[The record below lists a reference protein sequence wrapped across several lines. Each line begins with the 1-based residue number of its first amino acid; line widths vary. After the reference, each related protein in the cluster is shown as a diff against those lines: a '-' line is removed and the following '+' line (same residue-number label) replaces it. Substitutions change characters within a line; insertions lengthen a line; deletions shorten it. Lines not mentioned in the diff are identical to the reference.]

1 MSESLRVLIADDHP
15 LFRQGLGAALDAM
28 PGIEVVGEAGDG
40 AEAVRLAIELE
51 PDVVLMDLQMPE
63 LSGVDAT
70 RRILKARP
78 ETHILVL
85 TMFDGDSSV
94 FAAVRAGAK
103 GFLLKGADQRG
114 RRARDPHGRRGEAVF
129 GSTIAAGSSSYFT
142 ANRTPAFPELTPREY
157 GVLELLANGLN
168 NQAIADELRLSLKTV
183 RNNVSAIFTK
193 LRVADRSQA
202 MLQGPGERPRRRLS
216 PRYARHCH
224 TMGGRPSA

>member
-1 MSESLRVLIADDHP
+1 MSDSLRVLIADDHP
-15 LFRQGLGAALDAM
+15 LFRQGLTSAVAAM
-28 PGIEVVGEAGDG
+28 PGIDVVGDAPDG
-40 AEAVRLAIELE
+40 AEAVRLAIELA

-70 RRILKARP
+70 RRILKALP

-103 GFLLKGADQRG
+103 GFLLKGADQQDVE
-114 RRARDPHGRRGEAVF
+114 RAIRTVAAGEAVF
-129 GSTIAAGSSSYFT
+129 GSTIAARLVSYFST
-142 ANRTPAFPELTPREY
+142 SRTPAFPELTPREY
-157 GVLELLANGLN
+157 GVLELIANGLN

-193 LRVADRSQA
+193 LRVADRAQA
-202 MLQGPGERPRRRLS
+202 MLK
-216 PRYARHCH
+216 ARESGL
-224 TMGGRPSA
+224 GGSS

>member
-1 MSESLRVLIADDHP
+1 VTESIRVLVADDHP
-15 LFRQGLGAALDAM
+15 LFRQGLLAALDAL
-28 PGIEVVGEAGDG
+28 PGLEVVAEAADG
-40 AEAVRLAIELE
+40 AEAVRLALELA

-70 RRILKARP
+70 RRILKALP
-78 ETHILVL
+78 HTHVLVL

-103 GFLLKGADQRG
+103 GFLLKGADQQDVA
-114 RRARDPHGRRGEAVF
+114 RAIRTVAAGEAVF
-129 GSTIAAGSSSYFT
+129 GSAIASRLVSYFT

-157 GVLELLANGLN
+157 EVLELLANGLN

-193 LRVADRSQA
+193 LRVADRAQA
-202 MLQGPGERPRRRLS
+202 MLK
-216 PRYARHCH
+216 ARES
-224 TMGGRPSA
+224 GLGREA